1 MGKKRGVS
9 GLSGFAREAFGSQ
22 SQFLSTEAS
31 QSSQSPDDSFI
42 STQRNQ
48 PSGPNT
54 TSQEPTLPPLKRRKV
69 GLLGPGQE
77 RYDAT
82 ELVPFYTDEDEVPD
96 ELRKYFSQRLRL
108 FSLYDSGALLD
119 HVGWFSV
126 TPEAIAANI
135 AERCRCDV
143 ILDAF
148 CGVGGNAIQ
157 FAMRCERVIAL
168 DTSLTRLR
176 LARHNAV
183 LYGVADRIEFILA
196 DYVEF
201 AKSYTSRNHSMQDA
215 PNYKRKID
223 VVFLSP
229 PWGGPGYIDGGAAS
243 AINQLIPPTPTPR
256 EWDTGKASTLDHP
269 SYSLSDIQPIPGK
282 DIFALTRQ
290 ITKNVAYYLPRNVQL
305 EEVSA
310 LVSDEKGEMVEVEE
324 QWMGSKLKAVCC
336 YFGGLVSGQ
345 EEMW

>member
-1 MGKKRGVS
+1 MGKKRGLT
-9 GLSGFAREAFGSQ
+9 GLSFFAKEAFGNQSQ
-22 SQFLSTEAS
+22 SQSQSPSLKQS
-31 QSSQSPDDSFI
+31 QSSEPSKDIFLPAQRDQNPQFHELQYESTSPSA
-42 STQRNQ
+42 
-48 PSGPNT
+48 
-54 TSQEPTLPPLKRRKV
+54 KRRKV
-69 GLLGPGQE
+69 GLLGPGQG

-82 ELVPFYTDEDEVPD
+82 GLVPFYTNEDEVPED
-96 ELRKYFSQRLRL
+96 LRKYFSQRHRF

-176 LARHNAV
+176 LARHNAA

-196 DYVEF
+196 DYVDF
-201 AKSYTSRNHSMQDA
+201 AKSHIARDKT
-215 PNYKRKID
+215 RKID

-229 PWGGPGYIDGGAAS
+229 PWGGPGYIDGTS
-243 AINQLIPPTPTPR
+243 ALDPSVPKTPTPSAA
-256 EWDTGKASTLDHP
+256 EHP
-269 SYSLSDIQPIPGK
+269 SYSLTSIQPIPGK
-282 DIFALTRQ
+282 ELFDLTRGV
-290 ITKNVAYYLPRNVQL
+290 TKNVAYYLPRNVRL
-305 EEVSA
+305 EEVSELISA
-310 LVSDEKGEMVEVEE
+310 EEVVSGGKGKGKKEEAEMVEVEE
-324 QWMGSKLKAVCC
+324 QWMGNKLKAVCC
-336 YFGGLVSGQ
+336 YFGGLASGQ
-345 EEMW
+345 EAMW